1 MDLRTLIDL
10 TFVHRDPT
18 ILCVEAD
25 VCLVTGGSDSPD
37 QAHLQAALAG
47 NPDGYRQLF
56 RRHAPRVYRLIRRLL
71 PPGQD
76 VEDIV
81 QLAFVEIFRSL
92 PTFRGES
99 SFATWLSCI
108 ALRVAMKKARRGL
121 PRFVSLDDE
130 AQSPVAGDSPEAR
143 LESRRAL
150 HAFQRILAGLSE
162 KRRAVFVL
170 HVLEG
175 HPLDEVAV
183 LLDAKVGAVKVRLH
197 DARREIEKQGRHAPD
212 LRRYLGW
219 KE

>member
-1 MDLRTLIDL
+1 MDFRTLIDL
-10 TFVHRDPT
+10 TFAPRDPT
-18 ILCVEAD
+18 ILGVEAE
-25 VCLVTGGSDSPD
+25 VRLVPGGGDSPD
-37 QAHLQAALAG
+37 YAHLQAALAG

-56 RRHAPRVYRLIRRLL
+56 RLHAPRVHRLIHRLL

-76 VEDIV
+76 AEDIV
-81 QLAFVEIFRSL
+81 QLVFVEIFRSL

-99 SFATWLSCI
+99 SFTTWLSRI
-108 ALRVAMKKARRGL
+108 ALRVAMKKARRGV
-121 PRFVSLDDE
+121 PRFVSVDE
-130 AQSPVAGDSPEAR
+130 EAHLPAAGASPEAI

-150 HAFQRILAGLSE
+150 LAFQRILAGLSE

-175 HPLDEVAV
+175 TPLDEVAA

-197 DARREIEKQGRHAPD
+197 DSRREIEKQARRDPD